1 MGMSGFLAGLRRFT
15 SDEALVAAMA
25 KGDEQAFAQ
34 LVERHAPKVLAL
46 AQRLLRSTADAEDIT
61 QEVFTRAW
69 QKAAEWRPEAAY
81 STWLHRITLNL
92 SLNHQQRVQHRFE
105 SLEDHL
111 QELPCQAPNAEQQLL
126 QAQTRE
132 QLQAALE
139 KLPEAQQIAMQ
150 LRYGSE
156 QPVAD
161 IAEIM
166 GLSRKAVESLLVRAR
181 RGLRQQLATYQ
192 ESHSCQRLD

>member
-1 MGMSGFLAGLRRFT
+1 MSGFLARLRRFT

-25 KGDEQAFAQ
+25 KGDEQAFTQ

-46 AQRLLRSTADAEDIT
+46 AKRLLRSTADAEDIT

-69 QKAAEWRPEAAY
+69 QNAAQWRPEAAY
-81 STWLHRITLNL
+81 ATWLHRITLNL
-92 SLNHQQRVQHRFE
+92 SLNHQQRVQRRFE
-105 SLEDHL
+105 SLEDHP

-126 QAQTRE
+126 QAQTGE

-156 QPVAD
+156 QSVAD

-166 GLSRKAVESLLVRAR
+166 GLSHKAVESLLVRAR

-192 ESHSCQRLD
+192 ESFPCQRLD

>member
-92 SLNHQQRVQHRFE
+92 SLNHQQRVQRRFE